1 MVDYF
6 GEVARMEFEGEI
18 TILADATRVWQL
30 TSDPEVLMSCIPG
43 AKEINQISASEYEG
57 TIERGVGGVLITLV
71 GGAEIVELDP
81 PNRILARASGE
92 DPKTKSRMTATAEL
106 ELVDGAGSTTL
117 QYAIEMSFTGRLVSL
132 GSRIVKRQVD
142 SDIGTFFD
150 NLTAH
155 AENDL

>member
-18 TILADATRVWQL
+18 TILAGSTRVWQL

-57 TIERGVGGVLITLV
+57 TIERGVGGVSITLV

-106 ELVDGAGSTTL
+106 ELLDEAAT
-117 QYAIEMSFTGRLVSL
+117 
-132 GSRIVKRQVD
+132 
-142 SDIGTFFD
+142 
-150 NLTAH
+150 
-155 AENDL
+155 